1 MGGDQGACLHI
12 VGVGG
17 GGGEGAAW
25 PGVGIIV
32 AYTVWGVGEPV
43 VVYLSEVG
51 GPETQLRQLHN
62 PVQ

>member
-1 MGGDQGACLHI
+1 MGGGQGACLHI

-17 GGGEGAAW
+17 GRGRGSLARGRHNRSIYSW
-25 PGVGIIV
+25 RG
-32 AYTVWGVGEPV
+32 GEPV
-43 VVYLSEVG
+43 VVYLSEVS